1 MDEIRVKGKI
11 FHQKPKKVEKMG
23 WKNFLNIKFYTN
35 DDLAVDFTRRKK
47 KVLTS
52 ITLYDPYQSYT
63 GREHCSN

>member
-1 MDEIRVKGKI
+1 
-11 FHQKPKKVEKMG
+11 MG